1 MTLVEKPFL
10 LVKSRVE
17 GSEDEKITGVLSQMG
32 VYTVLVNMVFYRLR
46 KGLKATRDGPD
57 VRSRSQPTMTM
68 RPTNIQKC
76 SSSADTVTPY
86 HSAVE
91 HRESGQG
98 NGKLTDDE
106 EGDEEEEEEEDAD
119 AEAEEIARRLNDQ
132 LWAEINRAQAEAAA
146 ACSNG
151 RAAISHAPIS
161 SSASEE
167 VEAVC
172 HVLPDKRVHE
182 ALKTMRIILKD
193 IANDPLARSTLST
206 TLIPGP
212 GVSVLDAFD
221 NAVSSNAIPKEV
233 AKPLSHLLVS
243 LARSNVLFSSLRHS
257 EESSIQL
264 QIGKGKR
271 QRDDGENDVMDDD
284 DDAPPPPK
292 RHSRVPVRAAVPPP
306 LPVQYA
312 LHTQL
317 DAASRA
323 IISALTSPTTPPTG
337 PPPPPLIASIQFPLH
352 QVFLFAMTAAGPARN
367 MLQEVG
373 GLIQALGVLTGIP
386 IGVPSASANATNSTA
401 WGHPGTSVH
410 PCSFLGCGKTFAR
423 LYGLRSHTTRVH
435 AAERPFR
442 CTRCPAAFARNH
454 DLKRHEGL
462 HEDKAWQCTGCAK
475 TFSRRDALTR
485 HRNAAT
491 ARHSTCATADV
502 AEIDVPK
509 NGAGAGA
516 AVEDETR
523 RSRMWYEV
531 SDVMPSTTGI
541 ILEEGEL
548 PRSVLVA
555 AHEAV
560 SRLHIVLQ
568 SCVARALGGGNGSPT
583 VASNLSLGQ
592 AATATAAMSGVVDT
606 DTTGGQVT
614 LATALARAQAQ
625 LSPTMGLNSTDTT
638 PAGDGGGMVPS
649 INAKGSSLYG
659 LSPEQTLMLERAI
672 ATAASAAQLQA
683 EAEAAL
689 EEEEES
695 VEDEPPSEGE
705 EGQ

>member
-1 MTLVEKPFL
+1 
-10 LVKSRVE
+10 
-17 GSEDEKITGVLSQMG
+17 MG
-32 VYTVLVNMVFYRLR
+32 
-46 KGLKATRDGPD
+46 
-57 VRSRSQPTMTM
+57 
-68 RPTNIQKC
+68 PTNTQKHP
-76 SSSADTVTPY
+76 SSADTVTAY
-86 HSAVE
+86 HTAVE
-91 HRESGQG
+91 HWESGQG
-98 NGKLTDDE
+98 DGNLADDD
-106 EGDEEEEEEEDAD
+106 EGDEDEEEEDAD

-132 LWAEINRAQAEAAA
+132 LWAEINKAQAEAAA
-146 ACSNG
+146 TSSKG
-151 RAAISHAPIS
+151 TAAISDAPIS

-167 VEAVC
+167 DAVC

-221 NAVSSNAIPKEV
+221 SAVSSNAIPKEI

-243 LARSNVLFSSLRHS
+243 LARSDVLFSSLRHS
-257 EESSIQL
+257 DESSIQL
-264 QIGKGKR
+264 QLGKGKR
-271 QRDDGENDVMDDD
+271 QRDDGENDAMND
-284 DDAPPPPK
+284 DDAPPPSK
-292 RHSRVPVRAAVPPP
+292 RHSRLPVRAAVPPP
-306 LPVQYA
+306 LPMHYA
-312 LHTQL
+312 IHTQL

-323 IISALTSPTTPPTG
+323 IISALTSPAIPPTG

-386 IGVPSASANATNSTA
+386 IGGPSTSGNGTNSTA

-410 PCSFLGCGKTFAR
+410 PCGFLGCGKTFAR
-423 LYGLRSHTTRVH
+423 LYSLRAHATRVH
-435 AAERPFR
+435 AAERPFS

-454 DLKRHEGL
+454 DLKRHERL
-462 HEDKAWQCTGCAK
+462 HEYKAWQCTGCAK

-485 HRNAAT
+485 HRNTAA

-509 NGAGAGA
+509 DDDGTSA

-523 RSRMWYEV
+523 RTRMWYEV
-531 SDVMPSTTGI
+531 SDAVPGATGI

-560 SRLHIVLQ
+560 ARLHIVLQ
-568 SCVARALGGGNGSPT
+568 ACVARALGGGSGGPA
-583 VASNLSLGQ
+583 VESNIPLGHT
-592 AATATAAMSGVVDT
+592 ATATGAISAVVDT

-614 LATALARAQAQ
+614 LASALARAQAQ
-625 LSPTMGLNSTDTT
+625 LSHATGPNLTDTT
-638 PAGDGGGMVPS
+638 PAGAVADAGRMVPT
-649 INAKGSSLYG
+649 INARGSSLYG

-672 ATAASAAQLQA
+672 ASAASAAQLQA

-689 EEEEES
+689 EEEEA
-695 VEDEPPSEGE
+695 VEGEPSEGE
-705 EGQ
+705 SGGEEGQ

>member
-1 MTLVEKPFL
+1 MTL
-10 LVKSRVE
+10 
-17 GSEDEKITGVLSQMG
+17 G
-32 VYTVLVNMVFYRLR
+32 
-46 KGLKATRDGPD
+46 
-57 VRSRSQPTMTM
+57 
-68 RPTNIQKC
+68 PTNTQKHP
-76 SSSADTVTPY
+76 SSADTVTAY
-86 HSAVE
+86 HTAVE
-91 HRESGQG
+91 HWEGDG
-98 NGKLTDDE
+98 NLADDDE
-106 EGDEEEEEEEDAD
+106 GDEDEEEEEEEEDAD

-132 LWAEINRAQAEAAA
+132 LWAEINKAQAEAAA
-146 ACSNG
+146 TGSKG
-151 RAAISHAPIS
+151 TTAISHAPIS

-221 NAVSSNAIPKEV
+221 SAVSSNAIPKEI

-243 LARSNVLFSSLRHS
+243 LARSDVLFSSLRHS

-264 QIGKGKR
+264 QLGKGKR
-271 QRDDGENDVMDDD
+271 QRDDGENDVMNNDDD
-284 DDAPPPPK
+284 DDAPPPSK
-292 RHSRVPVRAAVPPP
+292 RHSRIPVRAAVPPP
-306 LPVQYA
+306 LPMQYA

-337 PPPPPLIASIQFPLH
+337 PPQPRLISSIQFPLH

-386 IGVPSASANATNSTA
+386 IGVPSTSSNGTNSTD

-423 LYGLRSHTTRVH
+423 LYSLRAHTTRVH

-462 HEDKAWQCTGCAK
+462 HEDKAWQCTGCTK

-485 HRNAAT
+485 HRNAAA
-491 ARHSTCATADV
+491 ARHSMCAMADV

-509 NGAGAGA
+509 NGAGASE

-531 SDVMPSTTGI
+531 SDAVPGATGI

-560 SRLHIVLQ
+560 ARLHIVLQ
-568 SCVARALGGGNGSPT
+568 ACVARALGGGSSGPA
-583 VASNLSLGQ
+583 VASDMPLGHT
-592 AATATAAMSGVVDT
+592 AAATAAMSAVDA

-614 LATALARAQAQ
+614 LASALARAQAQ
-625 LSPTMGLNSTDTT
+625 LSPAMGLNSTDAT
-638 PAGDGGGMVPS
+638 PAGAVADAGGMVPS
-649 INAKGSSLYG
+649 MNARGSSLYG

-672 ATAASAAQLQA
+672 ASAASAAQLQA

-695 VEDEPPSEGE
+695 VEGESPSEGE
-705 EGQ
+705 GGRKEGQ